1 MNMVRKL
8 ACGVMCFAAMIASA
22 TTTTNFDFF
31 VEYIQSS
38 GTQWMDTGV
47 IGKSTVNL
55 SVDIMVL
62 NTAGSSCIVGE
73 RASSS
78 DKSQRLG
85 LWVGGQYKFALNC
98 GSIDSLQV
106 GSAYQNTRC
115 VVSNENGRLW
125 VAAEGGIPTKIHNG
139 GNQTFTSSLSMTVFF
154 LNTATGLDM
163 GSNRPLTARLYGMT
177 IHDDGVLIRNFRP
190 CRATI
195 ADANEGTSVSKYGLW
210 DTVNDVF
217 YGDLSGGADF
227 TAPEQASDIVV
238 EQNAHGLEGVEPPGP
253 YIVDDNRTFSAT
265 NLTIGPISWVPV
277 GYSLEKWDAGNGVW
291 NYFKT
296 EQGNSF
302 AYTNNAENGRMR
314 LTWLWTQTGNVRRYG
329 LGDYI
334 QTAGL
339 VGHFD
344 GIYNAGRSA
353 AHAASPGTWVDLA
366 GKFNLTRSGTSGFSA
381 DSWVANGSTFYT
393 GSSAGPRD
401 ALIAGK
407 FTLEMMISSP
417 QIGSNSYGTW
427 VFLGNNNDRQL
438 CVDMRSANSQNPLI
452 QGIQYLGGGS
462 WNDGAVVQNWGGTK
476 TKWNTRQY
484 IAIVCDGNTATG
496 YCDGTNQFHSIT
508 VPGVTPSLTQVGV
521 GVRASDSG
529 NKLINGAEICALR
542 MTSQAL
548 EGWQLEHNSAVDHA
562 RFCNNVTVVNGAIGE
577 TGENGASSAPN
588 GDYDLLSGTW
598 TITADD
604 IDLPGA
610 YYAPKLTVEKL
621 TDGAW
626 VVTDILEFVN
636 SYTVDKDVLG
646 DGRIRLTWTWFETDP
661 TFGMLAITTS
671 AAEDV
676 STPSP
681 GYGNV
686 SGLAAGDHVAVSCGI
701 TPWTNAYGS
710 VAYSY
715 TGWKLY
721 DNDGNELSNG
731 VETAFTYTHPTPA
744 SFRRLE
750 WQWAASPIDGAYA
763 PGEHGGDLVIAANAR
778 GLEGV
783 EIPGSYTVNAS
794 RTFAATNVT
803 DGFFVWSAV
812 GHKVEK
818 WNAATGKWDYF
829 KTEQGNSFTYVNN
842 VENGRMRLT
851 WLWSQTGNVRQYGVG
866 DYIQTTELIG
876 HFDGIYNAGT
886 NAAHASSLTTWK
898 NLAGGFDLSKYG
910 GVAGF
915 TNDAWVANGST
926 IFRGDSVDVMNA
938 LYAKKF
944 TLEMMISYSYPPTSD
959 YETWFYAGD
968 LTHRQLGVDIRK
980 NYSTHPLVQGL
991 QYLSAAWNDDAL
1003 IPASDESPT
1012 RWNTRQ
1018 YIAVVCDGDTA
1029 TGYCDGTNRF
1039 HSITVSG
1046 IDATLTNFG
1055 VGGRNDNNSNA
1066 AILQSGAEICAVRMT
1081 AGALEGWQLI
1091 HNSAVDHARFA
1102 ANVKV
1107 VNGEVADTGV
1117 NGTSAVPDGD
1127 YDFVSGI
1134 WTLKAGYVYV
1144 GGRCYSPRMTV
1155 ETLTN
1160 GVWVVSGQ
1168 RWGNAFTIDK
1178 SAIGDSQVRLT
1189 WTWGTPPGSVWY
1201 LR

>member
-98 GSIDSLQV
+98 GSIDSMQV

-588 GDYDLLSGTW
+588 GDYDLLS
-598 TITADD
+598 
-604 IDLPGA
+604 
-610 YYAPKLTVEKL
+610 
-621 TDGAW
+621 
-626 VVTDILEFVN
+626 
-636 SYTVDKDVLG
+636 
-646 DGRIRLTWTWFETDP
+646 P
-661 TFGMLAITTS
+661 T
-671 AAEDV
+671 
-676 STPSP
+676 
-681 GYGNV
+681 
-686 SGLAAGDHVAVSCGI
+686 
-701 TPWTNAYGS
+701 
-710 VAYSY
+710 
-715 TGWKLY
+715 
-721 DNDGNELSNG
+721 
-731 VETAFTYTHPTPA
+731 
-744 SFRRLE
+744 
-750 WQWAASPIDGAYA
+750 
-763 PGEHGGDLVIAANAR
+763 EHG
-778 GLEGV
+778 
-783 EIPGSYTVNAS
+783 
-794 RTFAATNVT
+794 
-803 DGFFVWSAV
+803 
-812 GHKVEK
+812 
-818 WNAATGKWDYF
+818 
-829 KTEQGNSFTYVNN
+829 
-842 VENGRMRLT
+842 
-851 WLWSQTGNVRQYGVG
+851 WSQTYWNSSTPIPWTRTSLATGESASPGPGSRPTRPSACLPSPLPPRRTYPRRRRDTATSPVSPPATMWPSPAVLRRGRTRMGQSPIPTRDGSCTTMTAMSYRTAWRQ
-866 DYIQTTELIG
+866 
-876 HFDGIYNAGT
+876 
-886 NAAHASSLTTWK
+886 
-898 NLAGGFDLSKYG
+898 
-910 GVAGF
+910 
-915 TNDAWVANGST
+915 
-926 IFRGDSVDVMNA
+926 
-938 LYAKKF
+938 
-944 TLEMMISYSYPPTSD
+944 P
-959 YETWFYAGD
+959 
-968 LTHRQLGVDIRK
+968 
-980 NYSTHPLVQGL
+980 
-991 QYLSAAWNDDAL
+991 
-1003 IPASDESPT
+1003 SPT
-1012 RWNTRQ
+1012 RIRRPHPSAASSGNGRQ
-1018 YIAVVCDGDTA
+1018 VRSAA
-1029 TGYCDGTNRF
+1029 
-1039 HSITVSG
+1039 H
-1046 IDATLTNFG
+1046 TLPA
-1055 VGGRNDNNSNA
+1055 S
-1066 AILQSGAEICAVRMT
+1066 
-1081 AGALEGWQLI
+1081 
-1091 HNSAVDHARFA
+1091 
-1102 ANVKV
+1102 
-1107 VNGEVADTGV
+1107 TGV
-1117 NGTSAVPDGD
+1117 
-1127 YDFVSGI
+1127 
-1134 WTLKAGYVYV
+1134 TLSSRRMRAGS
-1144 GGRCYSPRMTV
+1144 RASRFLAPTR
-1155 ETLTN
+1155 
-1160 GVWVVSGQ
+1160 
-1168 RWGNAFTIDK
+1168 
-1178 SAIGDSQVRLT
+1178 
-1189 WTWGTPPGSVWY
+1189 
-1201 LR
+1201 